1 MASSDEYEHID
12 FWEKVNLK
20 LNQDQESVIIQSDK
34 DGKPLMSAQFIVFD
48 TSKLLCKQLKQ
59 TKNDTRN
66 I

>member
-1 MASSDEYEHID
+1 MGSDNEYEHID

-34 DGKPLMSAQFIVFD
+34 DGKPLMSVQFIVFD
-48 TSKLLCKQLKQ
+48 TNKLFSKQLKQ
-59 TKNDTRN
+59 TKDDTRN